1 MKFSLNIIDWQARAP
16 GLSDVTEWQ
25 AWSRLQLPVDPA
37 APLPRL
43 TALPMMTARRLN
55 SGSKLA
61 VDMIVHLQKKTG
73 KKIKPETFKS
83 VRTVQDVVDA
93 VEQLLREE

>member
-1 MKFSLNIIDWQARAP
+1 MTEQDTIFQEVSALLTKLFEIAPEDITPEARLYEDLELDSID
-16 GLSDVTEWQ
+16 
-25 AWSRLQLPVDPA
+25 
-37 APLPRL
+37 
-43 TALPMMTARRLN
+43 
-55 SGSKLA
+55 A

-93 VEQLLREE
+93 VAQLLHEE

>member
-1 MKFSLNIIDWQARAP
+1 MTEQETIYQEVCGLLTKLFDIAPQDITPEARLYEDLELDSID
-16 GLSDVTEWQ
+16 
-25 AWSRLQLPVDPA
+25 
-37 APLPRL
+37 
-43 TALPMMTARRLN
+43 
-55 SGSKLA
+55 A

-93 VEQLLREE
+93 VAQLLREE